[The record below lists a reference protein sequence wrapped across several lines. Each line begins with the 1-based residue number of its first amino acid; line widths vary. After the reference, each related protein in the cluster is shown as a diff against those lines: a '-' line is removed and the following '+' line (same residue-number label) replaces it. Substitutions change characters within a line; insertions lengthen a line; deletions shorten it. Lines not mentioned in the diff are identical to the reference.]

1 MASDRERAHPMDQA
15 MDTPSSPAEDPPWLG
30 SHSINPSRFLEAALP
45 QLDDAIVVFSP
56 STLKILDV
64 SRGWISRYGYSRD
77 QISAMGMLDLHLPAE
92 RDQARQWISRGPEQ
106 SSPPFIHVDNRGRQ
120 LPVQLQRFAV
130 HYKGA
135 PAWAC
140 LIAEKPVPR
149 HPGNELPRTGALY
162 REMFDRSL
170 AGLYCSTVDGIM
182 IECNDAFARM
192 LDYPSPAMLVGFDC
206 RLFYPGDDERRNFI
220 STLARKNEVTNLE
233 ICLLRRDGRPV
244 WLLENANLLQDKDG
258 KAFIQGSVVDIS
270 ERKALELALSDSQQR
285 LALHVERTPL
295 GVIEFDREG
304 VITAWNPAA
313 EKIFGFSWSE
323 IIGKPAEV
331 IVPPEARPHV
341 ARVFVDLLRATGGA
355 RSDNQNLTQDGRII
369 SCEWYNT
376 PLVDSAGVVIGVASL
391 VLDVT
396 ERLHAQRAL
405 AESNDKFRAV
415 TDTASSAIY
424 IFDGDKFLYCNR
436 ATEQIIGYP
445 RAELLAMDPM
455 DIVHPDS
462 RDMVR
467 RRSEARFSGLPV
479 PARYEFMVITRTG
492 ETRWLDFSGSLIDFE
507 GKRSV
512 LGTAF
517 DVTSRKRV
525 EQLQSAL
532 YRIADH
538 SSANDRLEDLFSAV
552 HGIIGELMYARNFY
566 IALYDPDAGMM
577 SFPYFVD
584 EAQSPPPSRPL
595 RKGLTEYVLRT
606 GLPLLAST
614 KVFDD
619 LVRRGEVVLS
629 GAPSVDWLG
638 APLKVGNEIFGVLA
652 LQIYNPALHYGER
665 ETELLTFVSQH
676 VAAAVHRKRNED
688 RMRASEA
695 RYRSLVQGAVYGI
708 YRSGIDDK
716 FLDVNP
722 ALVAMLGYD
731 SEEELLRQ
739 SLSRDVYVDPGELQR
754 LTAEYKTHDRMDSVE
769 SRWKRKDG
777 SIITVRLSGRVV
789 QDESGP
795 GHSLEMIAEDVT
807 ERRGLEDQLRQAV
820 KMEAVGR
827 LAGGVAHDFNNLLT
841 VIKGYSEMMYD
852 QIDEANPLRR
862 DIGEINQAADR
873 AANLT
878 RQLLAFSRQQV
889 LTPRVL
895 NLNSVI
901 WGMNLLLRKL
911 LGEGVALHIVQDPAI
926 KMVKADPGQV
936 EQVIMNLAVNARDA
950 IAGPGNLTIETANAV
965 IDEIWAREYIGMKPG
980 SYVLLAVSDNGSGMD
995 RETQARI
1002 FEPFFTTKEQG
1013 KGTGLGLSMVYGI
1026 VKQSGGYIWVYSELG
1041 IGTTFKVYLPQV
1053 EQPLDPVVPPLLAE
1067 ESQRGTETI
1076 LLVEDE
1082 AGVRTL
1088 VSHVLTSRGYAVLE
1102 ASTSAEAT
1110 LIFQRQS
1117 GAIHMLLTDVMLEGS
1132 SGRELAE
1139 QLLLQKPAMKVLF
1152 VSGYTDDAVVH
1163 LGVLSANTAFLQKP
1177 FTTKALLAKVRSVLG
1192 NPPETGDSHRP

>member
-1 MASDRERAHPMDQA
+1 MTSDAGRARGKHQA
-15 MDTPSSPAEDPPWLG
+15 WDMSKSPGGSIPSSGQEPL
-30 SHSINPSRFLEAALP
+30 
-45 QLDDAIVVFSP
+45 
-56 STLKILDV
+56 
-64 SRGWISRYGYSRD
+64 
-77 QISAMGMLDLHLPAE
+77 
-92 RDQARQWISRGPEQ
+92 
-106 SSPPFIHVDNRGRQ
+106 
-120 LPVQLQRFAV
+120 
-130 HYKGA
+130 
-135 PAWAC
+135 
-140 LIAEKPVPR
+140 
-149 HPGNELPRTGALY
+149 RTGALY

-182 IECNDAFARM
+182 IECNESFARM
-192 LDYPSPAMLVGFDC
+192 LDYPSPAALVGFDC
-206 RLFYPGDDERRNFI
+206 RLFYRGEDERRSFV
-220 STLARKNEVTNLE
+220 SALVGKNEVTNLE
-233 ICLLRRDGRPV
+233 ICLRRRDGSPV
-244 WLLENANLLQDKDG
+244 WFLENANLLEDEDG

-295 GVIEFDREG
+295 GVVEFDRQG

-331 IVPPEARPHV
+331 IVPPSARPHV
-341 ARVFVDLLRATGGA
+341 ARIFVELFRATGGG
-355 RSDNQNLTQDGRII
+355 RSDNQNLTRDGRII

-376 PLVDSAGVVIGVASL
+376 PLVDHTGEVIGVASL
-391 VLDVT
+391 VSDVT
-396 ERLHAQRAL
+396 ERLHAQKAL

-424 IFDGDKFLYCNR
+424 IYNGQKFLYCNR
-436 ATEQIIGYP
+436 ATEQIIGFP
-445 RAELLAMDPM
+445 REELLAMDPM
-455 DIVHPDS
+455 EIVHPDS

-479 PARYEFMVITRTG
+479 PARYEFMVITKSG
-492 ETRWLDFSGSLIDFE
+492 ETKWLDFSGSLIDFE
-507 GKRSV
+507 GIRSV

-538 SSANDRLEDLFSAV
+538 ASATDRLEDLFSAV
-552 HGIIGELMYARNFY
+552 HSIIGELMYARNFY
-566 IALYDPDAGMM
+566 IALYDASTGMM

-584 EAQSPPPSRPL
+584 EAQAPPQSRPL
-595 RKGLTEYVLRT
+595 HKGLTEYVLRT
-606 GLPLLAST
+606 GLTLLAT
-614 KVFDD
+614 TELFDD

-652 LQIYNPALHYGER
+652 LQIYTPDRRYGER
-665 ETELLTFVSQH
+665 EKELLTFVSQH
-676 VAAAVHRKRNED
+676 VAAAVDRKRNEE
-688 RMRASEA
+688 RVRASEA
-695 RYRSLVQGAVYGI
+695 RYRSLVQSAVYGI

-739 SLSRDVYVDPGELQR
+739 TLSRDVYVDPEELQR
-754 LTAEYKTHDRMDSVE
+754 LAAEYKTHDRMESVE
-769 SRWKRKDG
+769 SRWRRKDG

-789 QDESGP
+789 QDESGR
-795 GHSLEMIAEDVT
+795 GDSLEMIAEDVT

-852 QIDEANPLRR
+852 QIDVSNPLRR
-862 DIGEINQAADR
+862 DVGEINQAADR

-901 WGMNLLLRKL
+901 AGMNLLLRKL

-965 IDEIWAREYIGMKPG
+965 IDEAWAREYIGMKPG
-980 SYVLLAVSDNGSGMD
+980 SYVLLAVSDDGSGMD

-1026 VKQSGGYIWVYSELG
+1026 VKQSGGYIWVYSEVG
-1041 IGTTFKVYLPQV
+1041 TGTTFKVYLPQI
-1053 EQPLDPVVPPLLAE
+1053 EQPAETIVPAPSPG
-1067 ESQRGTETI
+1067 ESQRGSEMI

-1082 AGVRTL
+1082 DGVRTL
-1088 VSHVLTSRGYAVLE
+1088 VCNVLRSRGYSVLE
-1102 ASTSAEAT
+1102 ASTSEQAARICQEHP
-1110 LIFQRQS
+1110 
-1117 GAIHMLLTDVMLEGS
+1117 GAIDLLLTDVMLERT

-1139 QLLLQKPAMKVLF
+1139 QLLLQRAAMKVLF

-1192 NPPETGDSHRP
+1192 TPVAGNAHQG